1 MVSKNIKDPCSSDFI
16 KNDKI
21 VQVIDKRLVV
31 RLKQKQELGEVF
43 TPLSYVCQ
51 MLNTLPNSIWN
62 NPNNVILDP
71 SAGIGNFPIL
81 LYYKFMDGLKKSI
94 PNSKKRSKHII
105 ENMLFMIEINKENVN
120 ECIKLFKILDPLAN
134 PNIKIADFLASSNP
148 NPFSNV
154 KHFDIIIGNPPYNEG
169 GTKSHGKKNIY
180 VAFVQESLRLLSP
193 GGYLLFIHP
202 SNWRTPK
209 KIKATGVNLNTV
221 YTNLS
226 LHNVIMY
233 PQPKIIKDMG
243 VMMSL
248 DVVLVQNRP
257 FSGEKT
263 KITDINGKTSEVV
276 IQPHSLIPNYGPNIL
291 DKMAKKVKEVGK
303 HIDLVR
309 TSEAHK
315 QFTQPG
321 KHKNIHGIVKKGIK
335 ICTSNDTH
343 SDANKPKLL
352 INGIGSHN
360 YVFNDNQGKYGF
372 TQNMVAVL
380 KPSPQTKLLI
390 ESKLF
395 QYLANATKI
404 IGNNFNI
411 ETEKYLPFISKS
423 DNVKTPRDL
432 YRFFGF
438 TEKEINEIERT
449 RIPHYANKFLGCTK
463 KKRNIKTK
471 TKKTKKKRS

>member
-1 MVSKNIKDPCSSDFI
+1 
-16 KNDKI
+16 
-21 VQVIDKRLVV
+21 
-31 RLKQKQELGEVF
+31 
-43 TPLSYVCQ
+43 
-51 MLNTLPNSIWN
+51 
-62 NPNNVILDP
+62 
-71 SAGIGNFPIL
+71 
-81 LYYKFMDGLKKSI
+81 
-94 PNSKKRSKHII
+94 
-105 ENMLFMIEINKENVN
+105 
-120 ECIKLFKILDPLAN
+120 
-134 PNIKIADFLASSNP
+134 
-148 NPFSNV
+148 
-154 KHFDIIIGNPPYNEG
+154 
-169 GTKSHGKKNIY
+169 
-180 VAFVQESLRLLSP
+180 LRLLSP

-209 KIKATGVNLNTV
+209 KIKATGVNLNAV

-263 KITDINGKTSEVV
+263 KITDINGKISEVV
-276 IQPHSLIPNYGPNIL
+276 IQPNSLIPNYGANIL
-291 DKMAKKVKEVGK
+291 EKMAKKVREVGK

-321 KHKNIHGIVKKGIK
+321 KYKNIHGIVKKGIK
-335 ICTSNDTH
+335 ICTSHEPH
-343 SDANKPKLL
+343 SDANVPKLL

-360 YVFNDNQGKYGF
+360 YVFYDAYGHYGF

-380 KPSPQTKLLI
+380 KPSPKIKILI
-390 ESKLF
+390 RSKLF

-411 ETEKYLPFISKS
+411 ETEKYLPLLNRSENI
-423 DNVKTPRDL
+423 KTSQDL
-432 YRFFGF
+432 YDYFGF
-438 TEKEINEIERT
+438 SAEEIKEIER
-449 RIPHYANKFLGCTK
+449 RRFPIYENKFLGCTK
-463 KKRNIKTK
+463 KKRNTKTK
-471 TKKTKKKRS
+471 TKKTKKKRN

>member
-1 MVSKNIKDPCSSDFI
+1 MSIINKTPNEIKEII
-16 KNDKI
+16 KKHLPVND
-21 VQVIDKRLVV
+21 
-31 RLKQKQELGEVF
+31 KQKQEHGEVF
-43 TPLSYVCQ
+43 TPLFYLEA
-51 MLNTLPNSIWN
+51 MLNTLPSSVWS
-62 NPNNVILDP
+62 NPHLKWLDP
-71 SAGIGNFPIL
+71 ANGIGNFPML
-81 LYYKFMDGLKKSI
+81 LFEKLMRGLEKKI
-94 PNSKKRSKHII
+94 PNKARRVKHIV
-105 ENMLFMIEINKENVN
+105 ENMLYMVEIDEKNV
-120 ECIKLFKILDPLAN
+120 KISRQIFGSNANIYQGSFLD
-134 PNIKIADFLASSNP
+134 NP
-148 NPFSNV
+148 NPFPNV

-209 KIKATGVNLNTV
+209 KIKAAGVDLNAV

-226 LHNVIMY
+226 LRNVIMY
-233 PQPKIIKDMG
+233 PQPKIIKDMA

-248 DVVLVQNRP
+248 DVVLVQNQP

-263 KITDINGKTSEVV
+263 RVTDIHGKSTDVV
-276 IQPHSLIPNYGPNIL
+276 IQPHSLIPNYGADIL
-291 DKMAKKVKEVGK
+291 EKMFKKVKQIGK

-321 KHKNIHGIVKKGIK
+321 KHKNIHGIVNKGIRV
-335 ICTSNDTH
+335 CTSRDPH
-343 SDANKPKLL
+343 SDANNRKLL

-360 YVFNDNQGKYGF
+360 YVFYDSQGRYGF

-395 QYLANATKI
+395 HYLANATKI

-411 ETEKYLPFISKS
+411 ATEYYLPLISASQKIKS
-423 DNVKTPRDL
+423 KQDL

-438 TEKEINEIERT
+438 TEKEIREIERT

-463 KKRNIKTK
+463 KKRNTKMK
-471 TKKTKKKRS
+471 TKKTKKKKD

>member
-1 MVSKNIKDPCSSDFI
+1 MVSTNIKDPCSSDFI

-21 VQVIDKRLVV
+21 VQVIDKRLVI
-31 RLKQKQELGEVF
+31 RLKQKEELGEVF

-62 NPNNVILDP
+62 NPNQVILDP

-120 ECIKLFKILDPLAN
+120 EGIKLFKILDPLAN
-134 PNIKIADFLASSNP
+134 PNIKFADFLASNNP
-148 NPFSNV
+148 NPFPNV

-209 KIKATGVNLNTV
+209 KIKAAGVDLNAV

-226 LHNVIMY
+226 LRNVIMY
-233 PQPKIIKDMG
+233 PQPKIIKDMA

-248 DVVLVQNRP
+248 DVVLVQNQP

-263 KITDINGKTSEVV
+263 RVTDIHGKSTDVV
-276 IQPHSLIPNYGPNIL
+276 IQPHSLIPNYGADIL
-291 DKMAKKVKEVGK
+291 EKMFKKVKQIGK

-321 KHKNIHGIVKKGIK
+321 KHKNIHGIVNKGIRV
-335 ICTSNDTH
+335 CTSRDPH
-343 SDANKPKLL
+343 SDANNRKLL

-360 YVFNDNQGKYGF
+360 YVFYDSQGRYGF

-395 QYLANATKI
+395 HYLANATKI

-411 ETEKYLPFISKS
+411 ATEYYLPLISASQKIKS
-423 DNVKTPRDL
+423 KQDL

-438 TEKEINEIERT
+438 TEKEIREIERT

-463 KKRNIKTK
+463 KKRNIKMK
-471 TKKTKKKRS
+471 TKKTKKKKD

>member
-1 MVSKNIKDPCSSDFI
+1 MSIINKTANEIKDIIKKHLPVKNI
-16 KNDKI
+16 
-21 VQVIDKRLVV
+21 
-31 RLKQKQELGEVF
+31 QKEEHGEVF
-43 TPLSYVCQ
+43 TPIFYLEE
-51 MLNTLPNSIWN
+51 MLDTLPTSIWS
-62 NPNNVILDP
+62 NPNLKWLDP
-71 SAGIGNFPIL
+71 ANGIGNFPMLIFEKL
-81 LYYKFMDGLKKSI
+81 MRGLEKKI
-94 PNSKKRSKHII
+94 PNKPKRAKHII
-105 ENMLFMIEINKENVN
+105 ENMLFMIEIDESNV
-120 ECIKLFKILDPLAN
+120 KISREIFGPSANIYKGSFLD
-134 PNIKIADFLASSNP
+134 NP
-148 NPFSNV
+148 NPFPNV

-180 VAFVQESLRLLSP
+180 VAFVQKSLRLLSP

-209 KIKATGVNLNTV
+209 KIKATGVNLNAV

-263 KITDINGKTSEVV
+263 KITDINGKISEVV
-276 IQPHSLIPNYGPNIL
+276 IQPNSLIPNYGANIL
-291 DKMAKKVKEVGK
+291 EKMAKKVREVGK

-321 KHKNIHGIVKKGIK
+321 KYKNIHGIVKKGIK
-335 ICTSNDTH
+335 ICTSHEPH
-343 SDANKPKLL
+343 SDANVPKLL

-360 YVFNDNQGKYGF
+360 YVFYDAYGHYGF

-380 KPSPQTKLLI
+380 KPSPKIKILI
-390 ESKLF
+390 RSKLF

-411 ETEKYLPFISKS
+411 ETEKYLPLLNRSENI
-423 DNVKTPRDL
+423 KTSQDL
-432 YRFFGF
+432 YDYFGF
-438 TEKEINEIERT
+438 SAEEIKEIER
-449 RIPHYANKFLGCTK
+449 RRFPIYENKFLGCTK
-463 KKRNIKTK
+463 KKRNTKTK
-471 TKKTKKKRS
+471 TKKTKKKRN